1 MAQLNAIQKISHLL
15 SRCLIFL
22 GVIGSLISC
31 QVSDQSKLKII
42 GGTPVRS
49 DDPIARRVA
58 VLMDQD
64 QSVICTVTPLTQSV
78 FVTAAHC
85 IHGREI
91 GGWTIQTGLNANE
104 RSKQN
109 DGDQSLKSSFKPES
123 LGIERTML
131 HSLFAPNL
139 LYSLEP
145 TEAPYDI
152 ALIKTSEPSAG
163 TIPVPI
169 LRNRPERPLPTP
181 LPIVIAGYGRTIG
194 PDASSKGVLQKASL
208 NINKF
213 NTAVDEFTSTDLDG
227 KMGCHGDSGGPAFY
241 IEGTSIS
248 LIGIVS
254 RGDGTCRKGTTV
266 FTDLTQFWPF
276 ITEAEESLNFQL
288 ITPNN

>member
-1 MAQLNAIQKISHLL
+1 MAQLNATQKISHLL
-15 SRCLIFL
+15 SRCLIFCAL
-22 GVIGSLISC
+22 TGTALSC
-31 QVSDQSKLKII
+31 QAPDQSKIKII

-49 DDPIARRVA
+49 DDPIAHRVA

-64 QSVICTVTPLTQSV
+64 QSVICTVAPLTQSV

-85 IHGREI
+85 IHGRELD
-91 GGWTIQTGLNANE
+91 GWTIQTGLNTHD

-109 DGDQSLKSSFKPES
+109 DADQSFKSSIIPES
-123 LGIERTML
+123 LSIESTML
-131 HSLFAPNL
+131 HSHFAPNQL
-139 LYSLEP
+139 HSLEP

-152 ALIKTSEPSAG
+152 ALIKTSQPSAG

-169 LRNRPERPLPTP
+169 LRNRPQRSLPTP
-181 LPIVIAGYGRTIG
+181 LPIVVAGYGRTNG
-194 PDASSKGVLQKASL
+194 QDSHSKGVLQKAYL

-213 NTAVDEFTSTDLDG
+213 NPAVDEFTSTDLEG

-241 IEGTSIS
+241 IDGKSIS
-248 LIGIVS
+248 LIGVVS
-254 RGDGTCRKGTTV
+254 RGDGKCRKGKTV

-276 ITEAEESLNFQL
+276 IAEAEDSLNFQL